1 MLNLI
6 GTYECKIDAK
16 GRILLPNAFKKQLA
30 PVLQQGFVMKQG
42 LFQKCLEVYP
52 MEEWKGVSQKVNT
65 LNRFIRKNDVF
76 VRKFNA
82 GVKVIEVD
90 GSGRLLIPKD
100 LIAFAQVKKELVV
113 NASINILEIWDKTL
127 YEKAIDDATKDFGD
141 LAEEVM
147 GSQNE
152 LPDGI
157 S

>member
-52 MEEWKGVSQKVNT
+52 MEEWKGVSQKVNK

>member
-1 MLNLI
+1 M
-6 GTYECKIDAK
+6 
-16 GRILLPNAFKKQLA
+16 LPNAFKKQLT

-52 MEEWKGVSQKVNT
+52 MEEWKGVSQKVNK